1 MRCYDNA
8 RAPELRGA
16 VHARTGAAARLRLAR
31 CSSLKPGSSPASSG
45 ATVHDGMTAK
55 EQLRERIETL
65 TEREAERT
73 LRLLDDLRD
82 PLTKVLDDAPLD
94 DEPTTPEEEAL
105 VQEARDEIACGEL
118 ISADEIRREFG

>member
-1 MRCYDNA
+1 
-8 RAPELRGA
+8 
-16 VHARTGAAARLRLAR
+16 
-31 CSSLKPGSSPASSG
+31 
-45 ATVHDGMTAK
+45 MTAK

-82 PLTKVLDDAPLD
+82 PLTKLLDEAPLD
-94 DEPTTPEEEAL
+94 DEPITPEEEAL
-105 VQEARDEIACGEL
+105 VQEAREEIARGEL

>member
-1 MRCYDNA
+1 
-8 RAPELRGA
+8 
-16 VHARTGAAARLRLAR
+16 
-31 CSSLKPGSSPASSG
+31 
-45 ATVHDGMTAK
+45 MTAK

-82 PLTKVLDDAPLD
+82 PLTKLLDEAPD
-94 DEPTTPEEEAL
+94 DEEPVTPEEEAL
-105 VQEARDEIACGEL
+105 VQEARDQIARGEL